1 MENISAGESST
12 LLGMCVVWCRR
23 RRPRSPTALRHTPTG
38 AAPAPEASIGRWLSA
53 AYTSEPPGSKV
64 GTRRGHLFL
73 RRYRRAASE
82 GQTQCGSFRSP
93 REAPQTPP
101 EAQKPAQ
108 TGSDLRGPISTAPP
122 PPHCTPP
129 RPCAPLVPKAT
140 VLRSPYSHI
149 TALHWGTQSCSILGT
164 PEVTCASGSCT
175 FPLGSGG
182 VLCIM
187 WGLSTPPHQKVAS
200 LNAPPPPPCPKGA
213 SGQRF
218 VRGPLCSITG
228 QPPPPPPQGHGSTP
242 PRQGQPSGMFDTGSK
257 EEDFRP
263 RGGVVEVLWRLC
275 DALLFQGYSQDT

>member
-12 LLGMCVVWCRR
+12 LLGMRVVWCRR

-53 AYTSEPPGSKV
+53 AYTSAPPGSKG

-122 PPHCTPP
+122 PPHCPP
-129 RPCAPLVPKAT
+129 PPGGPCAPLVPKAT

-149 TALHWGTQSCSILGT
+149 TALHWGTQSFSILGT

-187 WGLSTPPHQKVAS
+187 WGQSTPATPPHQKVAS
-200 LNAPPPPPCPKGA
+200 LNAPPPPLLPKG
-213 SGQRF
+213 GLRPT
-218 VRGPLCSITG
+218 VRKGAAVQHHRAG
-228 QPPPPPPQGHGSTP
+228 PPPPP
-242 PRQGQPSGMFDTGSK
+242 
-257 EEDFRP
+257 RP
-263 RGGVVEVLWRLC
+263 WIYTTAARTAQWDV
-275 DALLFQGYSQDT
+275 